1 MGNLFTW
8 IGEREK
14 FMLEVKEWILNTK
27 KKMEDLTIILISIN
41 ILEIKII
48 KQI

>member
-1 MGNLFTW
+1 VGNLFTW

-14 FMLEVKEWILNTK
+14 PRLEVKEWIRNTK
-27 KKMEDLTIILISIN
+27 KNMEDLTIILISIN